1 MKSQFINRLH
11 VHYRSTSDGQRFV
24 ILDLDFR
31 YYSALLGRQVKVPAG
46 FFSDG
51 ASVPRILHWLY
62 HPYGRY
68 LEAAVVHDWFC
79 VQHNISSVTA
89 AKVFLEAMEVCGVP
103 AWRRNK
109 MYWAVRM
116 FGPRFKRRED

>member
-11 VHYRSTSDGQRFV
+11 VHHRKTRDGARFV

-31 YYSALLGRQVKVPAG
+31 YYSALLGRLVTVPAG

-51 ASVPRILHWLY
+51 ASTPHVLHWLY
-62 HPYGRY
+62 HPFGRY

-79 VQHNISSVTA
+79 VQHSVDSITA
-89 AKVFLEAMEVCGVP
+89 AKVFREAMAVCGVP

-116 FGPRFKRRED
+116 FGPKFKRRED